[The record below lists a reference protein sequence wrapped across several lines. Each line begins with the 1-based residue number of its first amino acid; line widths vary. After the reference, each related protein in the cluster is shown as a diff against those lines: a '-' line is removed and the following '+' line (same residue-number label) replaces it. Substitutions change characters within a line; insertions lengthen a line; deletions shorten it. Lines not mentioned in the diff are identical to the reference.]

1 MGEALDH
8 DDFGLNQSKVMI
20 ETSDIS
26 DVFRNVIDP
35 KSVELDMQISS
46 RNLRKLDCAGKPVP
60 TFPHP
65 ALGWRSGENGHSA
78 QRDAAALDNAHV
90 AAAYARWAP
99 VYDLA
104 FAAVMRKG
112 RQCAAAAANR
122 HKGGHVLDVGVG
134 TGLELPMF
142 DPSLRI
148 IGVDLSIPMLQRAA
162 RRVREA
168 GLAGVEGLAVM
179 DACRLGFA
187 DACFDAVV
195 APYVL
200 TVLPQ
205 PEASLDEWL
214 RVLKPGGEIILV
226 NHIGAARGPIAKIE
240 AWLGRRGATL
250 GWRPEFPWAVLGDW
264 LAARPE
270 LILTERRPLAPFGL
284 FTLTR
289 IKKP

>member
-1 MGEALDH
+1 M
-8 DDFGLNQSKVMI
+8 
-20 ETSDIS
+20 
-26 DVFRNVIDP
+26 
-35 KSVELDMQISS
+35 
-46 RNLRKLDCAGKPVP
+46 
-60 TFPHP
+60 
-65 ALGWRSGENGHSA
+65 
-78 QRDAAALDNAHV
+78 DNSHV
-90 AAAYARWAP
+90 ASAYARWAP

-104 FAAVMRKG
+104 FAAVMRTG
-112 RQCAAAAANR
+112 RRSVAAAVNR
-122 HKGGHVLDVGVG
+122 HRGGRILDVGVG

-148 IGVDLSIPMLQRAA
+148 VGVDLSMPMLGRAA

-168 GLAGVEGLAVM
+168 GLVGRVEGLVVM

-187 DACFDAVV
+187 DAYFDAIV

-226 NHIGAARGPIAKIE
+226 NHIGAEQGPIAKIE
-240 AWLGRRGATL
+240 AWLGRRSAAL
-250 GWRPEFPWAVLGDW
+250 GWRPEFPWSILSDW

-270 LILTERRPLAPFGL
+270 LILLERRRLPPFGL

>member
-1 MGEALDH
+1 MD
-8 DDFGLNQSKVMI
+8 
-20 ETSDIS
+20 ETQRHQASR
-26 DVFRNVIDP
+26 RN
-35 KSVELDMQISS
+35 
-46 RNLRKLDCAGKPVP
+46 AGQGGAHAG
-60 TFPHP
+60 TSEHGT
-65 ALGWRSGENGHSA
+65 AS
-78 QRDAAALDNAHV
+78 ALDNAHV
-90 AAAYARWAP
+90 ASAYARWAP

-104 FAAVMRKG
+104 FALVMRAG
-112 RQCAAAAANR
+112 RRCAAAAANR
-122 HKGGHVLDVGVG
+122 HKGGLVLDVGVG

-142 DPSLRI
+142 DPSLEI
-148 IGVDLSIPMLQRAA
+148 IGVDLSLPMLQRAA
-162 RRVREA
+162 RRTREA
-168 GLAGVEGLAVM
+168 GLRAVAGLAVT
-179 DACRLGFA
+179 DACQLAFA
-187 DACFDAVV
+187 DARFDAIV

-226 NHIGAARGPIAKIE
+226 NHIGAAHGPVARIE
-240 AWLGRRGATL
+240 AWLGKRSAAL

-270 LILTERRPLAPFGL
+270 LILTERRALPPFGL

>member
-1 MGEALDH
+1 MSNVRGC
-8 DDFGLNQSKVMI
+8 I
-20 ETSDIS
+20 EGKTG
-26 DVFRNVIDP
+26 RP
-35 KSVELDMQISS
+35 KQ
-46 RNLRKLDCAGKPVP
+46 K
-60 TFPHP
+60 
-65 ALGWRSGENGHSA
+65 SA
-78 QRDAAALDNAHV
+78 SMLDNALV

-104 FAAVMRKG
+104 FAAVMHKG
-112 RQCAAAAANR
+112 RQAAAAAVNR
-122 HKGGHVLDVGVG
+122 HRGGRILDVGIG

-142 DPSLRI
+142 DPSLKI
-148 IGVDLSIPMLQRAA
+148 VGVDLSIHMLQRAA
-162 RRVREA
+162 RRVRER

-179 DACRLGFA
+179 DACRLAFP
-187 DACFDAVV
+187 DAYFDAII

-200 TVLPQ
+200 TVLPA

-226 NHIGAARGPIAKIE
+226 NHIGAEQGPIAMIE
-240 AWLGRRGATL
+240 AWLGQRSAAL
-250 GWRPEFPWAVLGDW
+250 GWHPQFPWRVVADW

-270 LILTERRPLAPFGL
+270 LTLLERRTLPPFGL